1 MRHAGERRSR
11 RGPSIAPS
19 SSASHRVSS
28 RCQASSAATRAHEDA
43 GLEDD
48 DDDDDDASS
57 SSDEAREA
65 DARGV
70 SDERA
75 PTRARSGR
83 AARAGAT
90 PRRLD
95 ARAIADDAMRA
106 RE

>member
-1 MRHAGERRSR
+1 
-11 RGPSIAPS
+11 
-19 SSASHRVSS
+19 
-28 RCQASSAATRAHEDA
+28 
-43 GLEDD
+43 
-48 DDDDDDASS
+48 
-57 SSDEAREA
+57 
-65 DARGV
+65 V